1 MPFIDAHMHFWDRE
15 ILKPYIWM
23 HEVPTIW
30 HRHTFENLPQ
40 ETDELPDKVVFI
52 EAGAPWREELQW
64 VEQLA
69 ASEPRIA
76 ALVPRLIVNAGAQTT
91 ADIAELRRHPLVRG
105 VRHHFEHDPVDYCSR
120 PEFMAGVRQLAS
132 AGLTFDI
139 CCRPGQLPA
148 VIDLV
153 RACPEVTF
161 ILDHAGKAPIRDRQ
175 IDPWRSQMSTLAAYP
190 NLVCKFSG
198 LAVAGG
204 PEWTI
209 SDLRPW
215 VAHLLDTFT
224 PSRLLFGGDWP
235 ICKLAT
241 SYTRW
246 LQTVREL
253 TAALSASERKAI
265 FQQNAARI
273 YRL

>member
-1 MPFIDAHMHFWDRE
+1 
-15 ILKPYIWM
+15 
-23 HEVPTIW
+23 
-30 HRHTFENLPQ
+30 
-40 ETDELPDKVVFI
+40 
-52 EAGAPWREELQW
+52 
-64 VEQLA
+64 
-69 ASEPRIA
+69 
-76 ALVPRLIVNAGAQTT
+76 
-91 ADIAELRRHPLVRG
+91 
-105 VRHHFEHDPVDYCSR
+105 
-120 PEFMAGVRQLAS
+120 
-132 AGLTFDI
+132 
-139 CCRPGQLPA
+139 
-148 VIDLV
+148 
-153 RACPEVTF
+153 
-161 ILDHAGKAPIRDRQ
+161 
-175 IDPWRSQMSTLAAYP
+175 MSTLAAYP